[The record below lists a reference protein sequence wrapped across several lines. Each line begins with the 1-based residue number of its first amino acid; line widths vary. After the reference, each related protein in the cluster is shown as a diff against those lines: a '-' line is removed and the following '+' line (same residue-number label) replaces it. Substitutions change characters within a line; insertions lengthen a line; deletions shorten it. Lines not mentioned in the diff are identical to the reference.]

1 VQRRD
6 SQEEGMGR
14 FEGKVVVVTGAGSGI
29 GRTSAETFATEG
41 AKVVC
46 VDLESE
52 ALAATAAEIGGA
64 AVAGSVGEPETWRAV
79 VEAARRL
86 GPLGAAHLNAGVY
99 GWTGAIQDLPDDVY
113 RRTVAAN
120 VDGVVF
126 GVRALVPL
134 LREAGGGG
142 LVATASVAGLV
153 SFPPNAIYTL
163 TKHAVVGFVRALA
176 PSLAL
181 EGIGFAAVCPGVVDT
196 PMTVEATGANDLSPA
211 DLPMP
216 LIPTQVVVDA
226 VVELAAER
234 AEGTCRAVL
243 HHGTRDWEFAGW
255 ERLAPEGGGAR

>member
-1 VQRRD
+1 
-6 SQEEGMGR
+6 MGR
-14 FEGKVVVVTGAGSGI
+14 FEGKAVVVTGAGSGI
-29 GRTSAETFATEG
+29 GRTSAATFAAEG
-41 AKVVC
+41 ASVVC
-46 VDLESE
+46 VDLQSE
-52 ALAATAAEIGGA
+52 VLAATAAEIGGT
-64 AVAGSVGEPETWRAV
+64 AVSGSVADPETWRAV
-79 VEAARRL
+79 AQAARRL

-113 RRTVAAN
+113 RRTLGAN

-153 SFPPNAIYTL
+153 PFAPNPIYTL
-163 TKHAVVGFVRALA
+163 TKHAVVGLVRSLA

-196 PMTVEATGANDLSPA
+196 PMTVEATGAGDLTPA
-211 DLPMP
+211 DLPVP
-216 LIPTQVVVDA
+216 LIPTQAVVDA

-234 AEGTCRAVL
+234 AEGTCRVVL

-255 ERLAPEGGGAR
+255 ERLAREGDGGR